1 LRPAR
6 VVACA
11 VLVLGVVL
19 SASLVFPAMGVQ
31 YTPGLQAGESAF
43 YSLSGNYGY
52 VLSEPVTQMKVLSV
66 SGTNVSA
73 SFSNFFPDGHVSP
86 SFWIDVFSGLDT
98 NSSSNFFFAAA
109 SGLRVSD
116 PIFNGWPITISGQ
129 QSLLCGGV
137 SRQAMSAQ
145 FFRNGESVTVIWDQ
159 STGAL
164 CRYGANNNRGGSVFL
179 TMTNSTL
186 WGPSAAVDPFV
197 IADIFAV
204 AGLPLLGLVVFVYV
218 RRKRTRR

>member
-6 VVACA
+6 VVVCA
-11 VLVLGVVL
+11 VLALGVVL
-19 SASLVFPAMGVQ
+19 SVSLVFPAMGVK
-31 YTPGLQAGESAF
+31 YTPGLQTGESAF

-52 VLSEPVTQMKVLSV
+52 VLTEPVTQMKVLSV

-86 SFWIDVFSGLDT
+86 AIWIDVFSGQGD

-109 SGLRVSD
+109 SGLQVSD
-116 PIFNGWPITISGQ
+116 PIFNGWSIMISGQ

-137 SRQAMSAQ
+137 SRTVVSTQ
-145 FFRNGESVTVIWDQ
+145 FFRNGQSVAALWDQ

-164 CRYGANNNRGGSVFL
+164 CRYGANGNLGSILL
-179 TMTNSTL
+179 TMTNTTL
-186 WGPSAAVDPFV
+186 WGSNTAVDPYV
-197 IADIFAV
+197 IADIVAV
-204 AGLPLLGLVVFVYV
+204 TGLPLVGLVVLVYV
-218 RRKRTRR
+218 RRKRARR

>member
-1 LRPAR
+1 M
-6 VVACA
+6 
-11 VLVLGVVL
+11 LGVFL
-19 SASLVFPAMGVQ
+19 SASLVFPAFGVK
-31 YTPGLQAGESAF
+31 YTPGLQAGVSAF

-73 SFSNFFPDGHVSP
+73 SFSNFFPDGQVSP
-86 SFWIDVFSGLDT
+86 DFWIDVFSGQSA

-109 SGLRVSD
+109 SGLRFSD
-116 PIFNGWPITISGQ
+116 PIFNGWSITISGE

-137 SRQAMSAQ
+137 SRQVVSAQ
-145 FFRNGESVTVIWDQ
+145 FSRNGQSVVVIWDQ

-164 CRYGANNNRGGSVFL
+164 CRYGAGNNQGARALSVSM
-179 TMTNSTL
+179 TMTNTTL
-186 WGPSAAVDPFV
+186 WGPSATVDPFV

-204 AGLPLLGLVVFVYV
+204 AGLPLVALVVFIYV
-218 RRKRTRR
+218 RRRRTRR